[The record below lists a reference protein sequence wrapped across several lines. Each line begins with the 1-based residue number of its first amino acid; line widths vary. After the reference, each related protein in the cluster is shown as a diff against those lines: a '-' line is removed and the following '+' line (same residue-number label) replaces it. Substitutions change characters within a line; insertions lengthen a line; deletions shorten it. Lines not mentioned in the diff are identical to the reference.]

1 MQDILECVFAERIY
15 KCNVVMLFLSQAIY
29 RQLIGRLMHE
39 FKIVWKELLWP
50 NLAYYSHMFLQ
61 DGRKKT

>member
-39 FKIVWKELLWP
+39 FKIV
-50 NLAYYSHMFLQ
+50 
-61 DGRKKT
+61 